1 MNCSSQHIATGSKND
16 IYTSATH
23 IGGKAVTNTCK
34 VGGIREVTGAITIL
48 RRATNE
54 EMRRQP
60 QIIISWE
67 GDILGSE
74 T

>member
-23 IGGKAVTNTCK
+23 IGGKAVINTCK
-34 VGGIREVTGAITIL
+34 DGGIREVTGAIL
-48 RRATNE
+48 RSGPLSKRCG
-54 EMRRQP
+54 RQP
-60 QIIISWE
+60 QIIISWD